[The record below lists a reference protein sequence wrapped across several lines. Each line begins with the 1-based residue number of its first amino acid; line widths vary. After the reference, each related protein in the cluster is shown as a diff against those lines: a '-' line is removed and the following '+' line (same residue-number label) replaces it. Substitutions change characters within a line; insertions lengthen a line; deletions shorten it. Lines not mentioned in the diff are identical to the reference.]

1 MENMHEIRGNERK
14 NILISDEDKQQFI
27 EMLIEKKQEN
37 KKTDTI
43 HKLFL
48 MDNHFNLL
56 IR

>member
-1 MENMHEIRGNERK
+1 MLRGNERK
-14 NILISDEDKQQFI
+14 NIFISDEDKQHFI